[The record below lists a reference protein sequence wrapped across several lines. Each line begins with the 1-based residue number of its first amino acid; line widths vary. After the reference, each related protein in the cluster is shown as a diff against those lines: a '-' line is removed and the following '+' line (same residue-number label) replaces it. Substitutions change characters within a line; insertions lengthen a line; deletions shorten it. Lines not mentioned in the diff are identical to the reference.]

1 MNRVSTDQVANQT
14 IQAINKRQA
23 QISELQQQIASGQRI
38 LRPSID
44 PVGASQAEQTRSD
57 IARAQ
62 TERSMVEYAQH
73 KLQQAETAIGAGVEL
88 FQSSRDVLLA
98 ANNATVGSP
107 ERQMYAEQLRSM
119 RDELFNIGNRSD
131 GLGTYVFGGA
141 GTRQPPFVQTGTTI
155 EYVADAGEQLT
166 GSQYRYATSIDG
178 RALFNS
184 VALADG
190 TRGSVFT
197 ALADAIALLEDD
209 GLSSDD
215 RLAGVK
221 VSIDALDTSMNQFS
235 GTRARLGEQLAAA
248 DRVLSA
254 LDDTQTSAKARLSDL
269 ADTDFAQA
277 ISELSGHQTG
287 LDAAMKTYAQI
298 SGLSLFDYLR

>member
-1 MNRVSTDQVANQT
+1 MNRVSTDQVATQT
-14 IQAINKRQA
+14 IREINNRQA
-23 QISELQQQIASGQRI
+23 KVSDLQQQIASGQRI

-62 TERSMVEYAQH
+62 TERRMVDFAQH
-73 KLQQAETAIGAGVEL
+73 KLQQAESAIGSGIDL
-88 FQSSRDVLLA
+88 IQSARDLLLS
-98 ANNATVGSP
+98 ANNATNGP
-107 ERQMYAEQLRSM
+107 EERQMFAEQLRSM

-131 GLGTYVFGGA
+131 GLGAYVFGGA
-141 GTRQPPFVQTGTTI
+141 GTRQPPFVRTGATV
-155 EYVADAGEQLT
+155 EYVAPAGEQLT
-166 GSQYRYATSIDG
+166 GSQYQYATSIDG

-184 VALADG
+184 VQMADG
-190 TRGSVFT
+190 SRGSVFE
-197 ALADAIALLEDD
+197 ALEQTITLLEDETV
-209 GLSSDD
+209 LSDD
-215 RLAGVK
+215 LLAGVN
-221 VSIDALDTSMNQFS
+221 VGINALDTSMDQFS

-248 DRVLSA
+248 DRVIAA
-254 LDDTQTSAKARLSDL
+254 LDDSESSSRARLSDL